1 MLILSPARLEPLF
14 PARPGLLPGTIRSD
28 QKESPAGNWPAK
40 DRQKRT
46 KIVKI
51 QLLAAAV
58 NWLNPRLAM
67 AMDIPFM
74 SLVALNPA
82 TFLLPPEVMTGLS
95 MVAMMG

>member
-1 MLILSPARLEPLF
+1 
-14 PARPGLLPGTIRSD
+14 
-28 QKESPAGNWPAK
+28 
-40 DRQKRT
+40 
-46 KIVKI
+46 VKI

-74 SLVALNPA
+74 SLVGLNPA